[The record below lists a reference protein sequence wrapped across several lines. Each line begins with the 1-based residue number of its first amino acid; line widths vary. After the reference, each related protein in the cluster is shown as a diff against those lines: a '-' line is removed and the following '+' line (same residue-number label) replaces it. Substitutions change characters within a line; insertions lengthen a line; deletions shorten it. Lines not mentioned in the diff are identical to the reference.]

1 MDNKEEVLR
10 ELKAFKRGNYA
21 VITAAVIIL
30 FIGIFQGKEMNEVAF
45 ILFSQSGAL
54 VLTRRDQYSRIGF
67 IVLLIIWLTVLSVS
81 FINIIS

>member
-45 ILFSQSGAL
+45 YPF
-54 VLTRRDQYSRIGF
+54 F
-67 IVLLIIWLTVLSVS
+67 IEWGSC
-81 FINIIS
+81 FD